1 MRITFQIENA
11 PLNGIEAALNDDA
24 ELLLDSAQWAI
35 IGFFSLTFMLDC
47 DVQTNETFKSLV
59 MISKP
64 HFPVPKTTGGSQN

>member
-1 MRITFQIENA
+1 
-11 PLNGIEAALNDDA
+11 
-24 ELLLDSAQWAI
+24 
-35 IGFFSLTFMLDC
+35 MLDC